1 MPRAATAAAMRGAR
15 AVARLPVELLLRGVG
30 QGHGDEML
38 AAALR
43 GAGRAAERGAHLAA
57 AEPRGLGVD
66 VVAAGHARDALA
78 REQHDVQQRRREAD
92 QGPRAAAVGE
102 LSRRP
107 VGHGGRF

>member
-1 MPRAATAAAMRGAR
+1 
-15 AVARLPVELLLRGVG
+15 
-30 QGHGDEML
+30 ML

-43 GAGRAAERGAHLAA
+43 DAGRAAERRADLAA
-57 AEPRGLGVD
+57 AEARRLGID
-66 VVAAGHARDALA
+66 IVAAGNARHALA

-92 QGPRAAAVGE
+92 RGLDAAAVGE